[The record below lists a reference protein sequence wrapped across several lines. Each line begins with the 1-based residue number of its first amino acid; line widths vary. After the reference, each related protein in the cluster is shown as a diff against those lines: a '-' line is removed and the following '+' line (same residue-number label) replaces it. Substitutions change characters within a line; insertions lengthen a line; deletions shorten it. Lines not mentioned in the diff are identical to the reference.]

1 MKIATNRQDAWF
13 FGGFFFNKNQKLVV
27 YLNES

>member
-1 MKIATNRQDAWF
+1 MKIATNRQDAWV
-13 FGGFFFNKNQKLVV
+13 FGFVFNKNLKLVV